1 MAFWK
6 TSGGFPPEAWVLN
19 FFQKSVYG
27 WKSVFTLIFGYFFS
41 KSAMVLLM
49 RSARSSAPHQE

>member
-19 FFQKSVYG
+19 FFQKSRYG

-41 KSAMVLLM
+41 KSAMVLLILW
-49 RSARSSAPHQE
+49 ARSSAPHHA